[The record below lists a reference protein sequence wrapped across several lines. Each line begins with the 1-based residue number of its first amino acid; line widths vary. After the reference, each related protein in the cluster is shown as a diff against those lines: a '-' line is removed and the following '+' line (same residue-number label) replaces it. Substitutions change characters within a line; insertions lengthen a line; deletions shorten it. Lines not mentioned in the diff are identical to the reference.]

1 MNNLLTT
8 HLSILIEEVINTSV
22 AGSKRDAVGSALG
35 HHHGGNNSDDE
46 SESKLETA
54 TEVVS
59 TVNQHIDK
67 FQ

>member
-1 MNNLLTT
+1 
-8 HLSILIEEVINTSV
+8 VINTSV

-54 TEVVS
+54 TEVAS